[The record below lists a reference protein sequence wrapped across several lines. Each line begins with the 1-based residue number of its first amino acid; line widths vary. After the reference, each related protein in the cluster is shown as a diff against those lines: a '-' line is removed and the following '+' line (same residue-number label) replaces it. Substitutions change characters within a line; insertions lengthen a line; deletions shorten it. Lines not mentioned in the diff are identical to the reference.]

1 MDLKFLIFK
10 EIKMKAKQL
19 LGLAISGVLLSGA
32 VFAGQSVTA
41 YTTFDQEDAR
51 QTFKLFTEE
60 TGIEVNWVRL
70 STGEAVARMEAEK
83 ANPQASIWFGG
94 VGVGHIQAKNK
105 GLTRSYFSPA
115 AANIPS
121 NFKDKDGFWTG
132 IYAGTLGF
140 ISNTK
145 NLKRF
150 NLDAPTSWEDLL
162 DPKYRGHIRM
172 ANPGSSGT
180 AYNILGT
187 FIQIYGE
194 DKGFELIGE
203 LDKNIS
209 LYTRSGSAPLKQAA
223 LGEVTVGISYTATA
237 VKMIGEGYPIV
248 VTRPTEGTGYETAA
262 ISLIKGGPA
271 DEQAAAEALLDWGL
285 GKVAGAFYATRYVS
299 PFVDVPLPEGAV
311 PLSAVNTV
319 VQDDEWSAA
328 NKNRLLDKW
337 NDVVGGGVK
346 TVTNKGDL
354 EPGLAKKE

>member
-1 MDLKFLIFK
+1 
-10 EIKMKAKQL
+10 MKTKKT
-19 LGLAISGVLLSGA
+19 LGLAISSVLLSGVLLSSF
-32 VFAGQSVTA
+32 VSAGQSVTA

-60 TGIEVNWVRL
+60 TGIKVNWVRL

-105 GLTRSYFSPA
+105 GLTRPYFSPDA
-115 AANIPS
+115 VDIPS

-194 DKGFELIGE
+194 DKGFEMIGE

-248 VTRPTEGTGYETAA
+248 VTTPSEGTGYETAA

-271 DEQAAAEALLDWGL
+271 DELEAAEALLDWGL
-285 GKVAGAFYATRYVS
+285 GKTAGAFYATRYVS
-299 PFVDVPLPEGAV
+299 PFADVPLPEGAS
-311 PLSAVNTV
+311 PISSVNTV
-319 VQDDEWSAA
+319 IQDDEWSAA

-354 EPGLAKKE
+354 EVGLEAN

>member
-1 MDLKFLIFK
+1 
-10 EIKMKAKQL
+10 MKAKQL

-51 QTFKLFTEE
+51 KTFKAFTAE
-60 TGIEVNWVRL
+60 TGIKVNWVRL

-105 GLTRSYFSPA
+105 GLTSPYCSPEAASLKPSY
-115 AANIPS
+115 
-121 NFKDKDGFWTG
+121 KDKNCYWTG
-132 IYAGTLGF
+132 IYANSLGF
-140 ISNTK
+140 ITNTK

-150 NLDAPTSWEDLL
+150 NLEAPTSWADLMK
-162 DPKYRGHIRM
+162 PEYRGHIRM

-187 FIQIYGE
+187 FIQLFGE
-194 DKGFELIGE
+194 DKGFEMIGE

-209 LYTRSGSAPLKQAA
+209 LYTRSGSAPLKQAG
-223 LGEVTVGISYTATA
+223 LGEVTVGISYTATG
-237 VKMIGEGYPIV
+237 VKYVGLGYPVV
-248 VTRPTEGTGYETAA
+248 VTYPSEGTGYEIAA

-271 DEQAAAEALLDWGL
+271 DERAAAEALLDWGL
-285 GKVAGAFYATRYVS
+285 GKTAGAFYASLYVI
-299 PFVDVPLPEGAV
+299 PFADVPLPEGAT
-311 PLSAVNTV
+311 PISEVNTV
-319 VQDDEWSAA
+319 IQDDEWAAA
-328 NKNRLLDKW
+328 NKNRLLGKW
-337 NDVVGGGVK
+337 NEVVGGGVK